1 MHPQHYSL
9 EQPVRAI
16 VAPIIDDTASKRMQ
30 DSLEKHLGHLVSDT
44 GLWPQN
50 SNLYHITVWHASPHQ
65 VLPHHSAAG
74 MKNKNQF

>member
-30 DSLEKHLGHLVSDT
+30 DSLEKHLGHLS
-44 GLWPQN
+44 LI
-50 SNLYHITVWHASPHQ
+50 HI
-65 VLPHHSAAG
+65 
-74 MKNKNQF
+74 